1 MKDTHPEI
9 EERFFKMVMEK
20 SGEERLKMGFE
31 MNVMARR
38 LATASILQNTPQ
50 FSEEDVKLAIFDRF
64 YGSDL
69 PSEVKQKV
77 IEKIKR

>member
-9 EERFFKMVMEK
+9 EERFFKMIMEK

-31 MNVMARR
+31 MNVIARR

-64 YGSDL
+64 YGIDL

-77 IEKIKR
+77 IGKIKR

>member
-9 EERFFKMVMEK
+9 EERFFKMIMEK

>member
-9 EERFFKMVMEK
+9 EERFFKMIMEK

-31 MNVMARR
+31 MNMMARK
-38 LATASILQNTPQ
+38 LATASILQNAPQ
-50 FSEEDVKLAIFDRF
+50 ISEEDIKLAIFDRF
-64 YGSDL
+64 YGIDL
-69 PSEVKQKV
+69 SSKVRQKV

>member
-31 MNVMARR
+31 MNLMARR